1 MQILPLKKYVQGKPK
16 KTQVHP
22 FISVYNLEKKNFGIY
37 LITTVSPISTTKRI
51 LDKETIS

>member
-1 MQILPLKKYVQGKPK
+1 MVSQKNTGSS
-16 KTQVHP
+16 
-22 FISVYNLEKKNFGIY
+22 FISVYNLEKKIGIY

>member
-1 MQILPLKKYVQGKPK
+1 MQILPLKKYVRGKPK
-16 KTQVHP
+16 NTGSS
-22 FISVYNLEKKNFGIY
+22 FISVYNLEKKKFGIY